1 MVYFEI
7 ISRQRMEEKLEMAG
21 VEGFQE
27 VHRAWR
33 FRRFVICG
41 SAGLLCLLLLVFG
54 DDLANGVHTELTS
67 RLGGLSWERIKV
79 RQMQKVIGLEK
90 RIQRSF
96 HEEEDADTTFT
107 SSQLAHKLIIGQQ
120 VRGRRQQAWN
130 TTAKEVD
137 DAQKLADER
146 AADAEFK
153 AARAHAFVE
162 SATGSRMHETEIWA
176 KRSEYAIAMRLEA
189 DVLGDAERLL
199 AHGDW
204 R

>member
-1 MVYFEI
+1 MQPRGSHGLHGDITLDVSLQDTVTAEAPAPPA
-7 ISRQRMEEKLEMAG
+7 MCGGA
-21 VEGFQE
+21 
-27 VHRAWR
+27 R
-33 FRRFVICG
+33 FRKFVICG

-54 DDLANGVHTELTS
+54 DDLANGVQTELTS

-130 TTAKEVD
+130 TTADEVA
-137 DAQKLADER
+137 DAQKR
-146 AADAEFK
+146 AEKRAVNAEVK
-153 AARAHAFVE
+153 AARAHAVVE
-162 SATGSRMHETEIWA
+162 SALVA
-176 KRSEYAIAMRLEA
+176 AVKRSESAIAMRLEA
-189 DVLGDAERLL
+189 DVLGDAKRLL